1 MSHLLFLPE
10 AANPR
15 FFLWGDQLTQ
25 RGLTQ
30 QGVTQPG
37 LASVGRAGRAQCLTD
52 ECRLQEVDGLSIAL
66 RDALP
71 HLAAVNAADMDR
83 VPASVAA
90 WSFAAKFALDLVAR
104 GRIIPALDAGNSE
117 ARWRASLALP
127 DDADRFGKLAKSFP
141 LAAHAV
147 PVVSAVA
154 AEQRGKRGRAGKNK
168 KSVDPLQLCAHVWT
182 PDALLERFLHAT
194 ADTLARSGESKTTGR
209 STRKVSARKIWEV
222 RLLQALGGETAAFA
236 AEGFAERLLV
246 DDLHAWT
253 RPLAGAQRGEAR
265 ACFRLDLPESGRS
278 EADLAAEAG
287 SDRARSAFKL
297 QFLLQATNDP
307 SLLVPAAD
315 VYRSRASIAHGIA
328 SSARAAQEY
337 LLTGLAAAGRLFP
350 VVAASLSEPRPQQ
363 VTLTPAL
370 AWDFLN
376 NAAPQFIDAGL
387 GVILPAELTRSGQRR
402 LRMRMRLGSERK
414 AASAGASSDAS
425 GELTLDGMLKFR
437 WQAELGGE
445 VLNEKDLHELAK
457 LKAPLVQHRGR
468 WVAVDAREIAEALRL
483 LESQGGTLAVHEG
496 LAAALGSTDRVA
508 ETTLPVDIA
517 VEGSFATIVT
527 RLQSAGDAVEFIPP
541 STFNGALRPYQM
553 RGLGWLVTM
562 AQLGLGACLADDM
575 GLGKTVQ
582 LIALL
587 LHRQRAGAPGTHSDA
602 SGGPVLLVCP
612 TSVVGNWERELQRF
626 GPSLPVVRHYGSLR
640 ARSGEAFADLP
651 PGAIVLTTYGLLRR
665 DVAALSEVRWSVTAL
680 DEAQNIKNPASRT
693 AQAARALQAEFRV
706 ALTGTPVENRL
717 TELWSIFEFLNPRLL
732 GPQAAFRRE
741 FAIPIERYGQADVAE
756 RLKRIVQ
763 PFILRRLKSD
773 PAIIQD
779 LPSKQEMKVICSLT
793 REQAS
798 LYQAALD
805 EALHRIET
813 SEGIERRGLVLA
825 LLTAL
830 KQICNHPAQ
839 YLHESGPLRGRSG
852 KLQRCIEM
860 LDEVVASGD
869 RALVFTQY
877 REMGDRLVAEI
888 NRVFGIDALF
898 LHGGVA
904 RTARDAMVQRFQE
917 DPRSPAIFVLSVK
930 AGGTG
935 LNLTAAN
942 HVFHFDRW
950 WNPAVEDQATDRAY
964 RIGQRRAVQVHKLLC
979 AGTVE
984 EKVDQLLERKR
995 DLAARIVGAGEQWI
1009 TELDDAALKDL
1020 FSLAPDA
1027 VIAPDVM
1034 ETDAVDVTDGADGG
1048 DPRATVAVRKR
1059 RGTRS

>member
-1 MSHLLFLPE
+1 MSHLSHLFFLPE
-10 AANPR
+10 AANPQ
-15 FFLWGDQLTQ
+15 FFLWGDQATA
-25 RGLTQ
+25 
-30 QGVTQPG
+30 TQPG
-37 LASVGRAGRAQCLTD
+37 LAAAGRAGRAQCLTD
-52 ECRLQEVDGLSIAL
+52 EGKVQEVDGFSIAL
-66 RDALP
+66 SDALP

-83 VPASVAA
+83 LPTSVAA
-90 WSFAAKFALDLVAR
+90 WSCAAKFALDLIAR
-104 GRIIPALDAGNSE
+104 GRIIPVLDAGNGE

-147 PVVSAVA
+147 PIENAAV
-154 AEQRGKRGRAGKNK
+154 AEQRGTRGRRNKNQ
-168 KSVDPLQLCAHVWT
+168 KSHDPSQTFGHVWT

-194 ADTLARSGESKTTGR
+194 ADTLARSKGSKGVGR
-209 STRKVSARKIWEV
+209 AAGKGWEA
-222 RLLQALGGETAAFA
+222 RLLQALGGQAAAFA
-236 AEGFAERLLV
+236 PEGFAERLLV
-246 DDLHAWT
+246 DDLQAWIK
-253 RPLAGAQRGEAR
+253 PLAGAQHGEAR
-265 ACFRLDLPESGRS
+265 ACFRLAFPAGPEYASP
-278 EADLAAEAG
+278 EHHLADAG
-287 SDRARSAFKL
+287 SDRARSAFTL

-315 VYRSRASIAHGIA
+315 VYRGRASIARGIA
-328 SSARAAQEY
+328 SSTRAAQEY

-350 VVAASLSEPRPQQ
+350 AVAASLHEPRPEQ
-363 VTLTPAL
+363 VMLTPAL
-370 AWDFLN
+370 AWNFLN

-414 AASAGASSDAS
+414 PSSAGASTDAA
-425 GELTLDGMLKFR
+425 GDLTLDSMLKFH

-445 VLNEKDLHELAK
+445 VLNQKDLQELAN

-483 LESQGGTLAVHEG
+483 LDMQGGTLAAHEA

-517 VEGSFATIVT
+517 VEGSFASIVT
-527 RLQSAGDAVEFIPP
+527 RLRSSADTVEFIPP
-541 STFNGALRPYQM
+541 STLNGSLRPYQM

-562 AQLGLGACLADDM
+562 AELGLGACLADDM

-587 LHRQRAGAPGTHSDA
+587 LHRQRASTPITPGTTNTPGA
-602 SGGPVLLVCP
+602 QGPVLLVCP

-626 GPSLPVVRHYGSLR
+626 GPSLRVVRHYGSLR
-640 ARSGEAFADLP
+640 ARSGDAFADLP

-741 FAIPIERYGQADVAE
+741 FAIPIERYGQADAAE

-773 PAIIQD
+773 PTIIQD

-805 EALHRIET
+805 EAMHRIET

-839 YLHESGPLRGRSG
+839 YLGESGPLRGRSG
-852 KLQRCIEM
+852 KLQRCVEM

-888 NRVFGIDALF
+888 NRVFGIAAPF
-898 LHGGVA
+898 LHGGVS

-1009 TELDDAALKDL
+1009 TELDDTALKDL
-1020 FSLAPDA
+1020 FSLAPDT
-1027 VIAPDVM
+1027 VIEDVM
-1034 ETDAVDVTDGADGG
+1034 DSDDSDQRTA
-1048 DPRATVAVRKR
+1048 VAVRKR

>member
-10 AANPR
+10 AANPQ
-15 FFLWGDQLTQ
+15 FFLWGSA
-25 RGLTQ
+25 
-30 QGVTQPG
+30 VTQPG
-37 LASVGRAGRAQCLTD
+37 VTQSGLVSAGRAGRAQCLTD
-52 ECRLQEVDGLSIAL
+52 ECKVQEVDGLSIAL

-83 VPASVAA
+83 LPASVAA
-90 WSFAAKFALDLVAR
+90 WSFAAKFALDLIAR

-127 DDADRFGKLAKSFP
+127 DDADRFAKLAKSFP
-141 LAAHAV
+141 LAAHAA
-147 PVVSAVA
+147 PVAGAIV
-154 AEQRGKRGRAGKNK
+154 AEQRGKRSRRGKNEK
-168 KSVDPLQLCAHVWT
+168 PVDQVQVWT

-194 ADTLARSGESKTTGR
+194 ADTLARNGESRTNGR
-209 STRKVSARKIWEV
+209 STRKVSARKASARKIWEA
-222 RLLQALGGETAAFA
+222 RLVQALGDETAAFA

-246 DDLHAWT
+246 DDLHAWI

-265 ACFRLDLPESGRS
+265 ACFRLDLPQSGRP
-278 EADLAAEAG
+278 EDDLAADAG
-287 SDRARSAFKL
+287 SERARSAFTL

-315 VYRSRASIAHGIA
+315 VYRGRASIAHGIA
-328 SSARAAQEY
+328 SSSRAAQEY

-350 VVAASLSEPRPQQ
+350 VVAASLSESRPEQ
-363 VTLTPAL
+363 VALTPAL

-402 LRMRMRLGSERK
+402 LRMRMRLGGERK
-414 AASAGASSDAS
+414 SASAGASSDAA

-445 VLNEKDLHELAK
+445 VLSEKDLRELAK

-483 LESQGGTLAVHEG
+483 LESQGGTLAAHEG

-517 VEGSFATIVT
+517 VEGSFANIVT
-527 RLQSAGDAVEFIPP
+527 RLRSASDAVEFIPP

-562 AQLGLGACLADDM
+562 AELGLGACLADDM

-587 LHRQRAGAPGTHSDA
+587 LHRQRTGAPGTHSGA
-602 SGGPVLLVCP
+602 SRGPVLLVCP

-640 ARSGEAFADLP
+640 ARSGEAFANLP

-665 DVAALSEVRWSVTAL
+665 DVASLSAVRWSVTAL

-732 GPQAAFRRE
+732 GPLAAFRRD
-741 FAIPIERYGQADVAE
+741 FAIPIERYGQADAAE

-773 PAIIQD
+773 PTIIQD

-839 YLHESGPLRGRSG
+839 YLGESGPLRGRSG

-888 NRVFGIDALF
+888 NRVFGIDAPF

-984 EKVDQLLERKR
+984 EKVDQLLESKR

-1027 VIAPDVM
+1027 VIAPDSM
-1034 ETDAVDVTDGADGG
+1034 EVTDGG
-1048 DPRATVAVRKR
+1048 DVDERTDQRAAVAVRKR

>member
-1 MSHLLFLPE
+1 MPHLLFLPE
-10 AANPR
+10 VTNPG
-15 FFLWGDQLTQ
+15 FFLWGSQAM
-25 RGLTQ
+25 
-30 QGVTQPG
+30 PSG
-37 LASVGRAGRAQCLTD
+37 LAAAGRAGRVQCLTD
-52 ECRLQEVDGLSIAL
+52 AGKLQEVDGLTIGL
-66 RDALP
+66 GEALP

-83 VPASVAA
+83 LPASIAA
-90 WSFAAKFALDLVAR
+90 WSCAAKFALDLISR
-104 GRIIPALDAGNSE
+104 GRIVPALEVGSGE
-117 ARWRASLALP
+117 ARWLASLALP

-147 PVVSAVA
+147 PAVGAVV
-154 AEQRGKRGRAGKNK
+154 AEQRGARGRRIRNR
-168 KSVDPLQLCAHVWT
+168 KSDDPSQARVHVWT

-194 ADTLARSGESKTTGR
+194 ADMLARGKENKGADR
-209 STRKVSARKIWEV
+209 GARKGWEG
-222 RLLQALGGETAAFA
+222 RLLHALGGQTAAFA
-236 AEGFAERLLV
+236 PEGFAERLLA
-246 DDLHAWT
+246 DDLNAWI

-265 ACFRLDLPESGRS
+265 ACFRLEFPDHDRTEHDR
-278 EADLAAEAG
+278 ADAAADG
-287 SDRARSAFKL
+287 DRARSAFTL

-315 VYRSRASIAHGIA
+315 VYRGRASIARGIA
-328 SSARAAQEY
+328 SSTRAAQEY

-350 VVAASLSEPRPQQ
+350 AVAASLREPRPEQ
-363 VTLTPAL
+363 VTLTPAQ
-370 AWDFLN
+370 AWDFLDS
-376 NAAPQFIDAGL
+376 AAPQFIDAGL

-402 LRMRMRLGSERK
+402 LRMRMRLGGERK
-414 AASAGASSDAS
+414 PATAAASTDAS
-425 GELTLDGMLKFR
+425 ADLTLDGMLKFH

-445 VLNEKDLHELAK
+445 VLSEKDLRELAK

-483 LESQGGTLAVHEG
+483 LDIQGGTLTAHEG

-508 ETTLPVDIA
+508 DTTLPVDVA
-517 VEGSFATIVT
+517 VEGSFANIVT
-527 RLQSAGDAVEFIPP
+527 RLRSASDAVEFIPP
-541 STFNGALRPYQM
+541 ATFHGALRPYQM

-587 LHRQRAGAPGTHSDA
+587 LHRQRADTPGTK
-602 SGGPVLLVCP
+602 GPVLLVCP

-640 ARSGEAFADLP
+640 ARSGDAFADLP
-651 PGAIVLTTYGLLRR
+651 SGAVVLTTYGLLRR
-665 DVAALSEVRWSVTAL
+665 DVAALSEVQWSVTAL

-741 FAIPIERYGQADVAE
+741 FAIPIERYGQADAAE
-756 RLKRIVQ
+756 RLKRMVQ
-763 PFILRRLKSD
+763 PFILRRLKND
-773 PAIIQD
+773 PTIIQD

-805 EALHRIET
+805 EAMHKIET

-839 YLHESGPLRGRSG
+839 YLGESGPLRGRSG

-888 NRVFGIDALF
+888 NRVFGIDAPF
-898 LHGGVA
+898 LHGGVP
-904 RTARDAMVQRFQE
+904 RTARDSMVQRFQE
-917 DPRSPAIFVLSVK
+917 DPRSPGIFVLSVK

-964 RIGQRRAVQVHKLLC
+964 RIGQRRSVQVHKLLC

-1027 VIAPDVM
+1027 VIAADVM
-1034 ETDAVDVTDGADGG
+1034 DADDNDQ
-1048 DPRATVAVRKR
+1048 RAAVAVRKR